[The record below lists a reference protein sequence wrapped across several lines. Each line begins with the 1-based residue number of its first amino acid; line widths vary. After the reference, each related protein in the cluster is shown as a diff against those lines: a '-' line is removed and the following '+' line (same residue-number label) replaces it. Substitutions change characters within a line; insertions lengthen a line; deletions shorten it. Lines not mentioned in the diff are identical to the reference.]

1 MDGAALAPW
10 RRHDV
15 VAGGGTR
22 MPFQAGRQAGSRDSR
37 CPLPALD
44 VDVIPGGR
52 LDTASVPVGQFPAKP
67 LRDDPAWPEAAN
79 TRLNRPT

>member
-15 VAGGGTR
+15 VAGGGIR
-22 MPFQAGRQAGSRDSR
+22 MPFQAGRQGP
-37 CPLPALD
+37 CPLLALD

-52 LDTASVPVGQFPAKP
+52 LDMASVPVGQFPAKP
-67 LRDDPAWPEAAN
+67 LKDDPAWPDAAN
-79 TRLNRPT
+79 NRLNRPT